1 MPIFMDRHDMRD
13 MTAEAIAAAHRRDI
27 EVQDKYGVK
36 YMTYWFDQDR
46 GTGFCLVDAPDA
58 ATAGQVHREAHGE
71 IPSDIIAVDLAAV
84 EAFLGR
90 ISHPHIG
97 SSAAAPEVDAGLR
110 AVMFTDI
117 VGSTEMMTRLG
128 DAAALELV
136 RVHDALV
143 RRGLA
148 VNQGREVKHTGD
160 GIMAAFDN
168 VAHAVR
174 AASDIQWHF
183 WLYNLNAAESLSV
196 RIGIHAGE
204 PLADHNDLFG
214 ATVHLACRL
223 CAEAEVDGIVVSG
236 LVRELC
242 EVDKAFFVGLGERR
256 LKGFAD
262 QVPVFRLKWRGLPP
276 PTAVPAM
283 ALEGRVLRVG
293 FLLFAPARC
302 RDRAGSRKGPAGWR
316 GGVRKAR
323 RPGAQLDAQLR
334 SLSGRITRPAE
345 TTD

>member
-1 MPIFMDRHDMRD
+1 MDRHDMHD
-13 MTAEAIAAAHRRDI
+13 ITAEAIAAAHRKDL

-58 ATAGQVHREAHGE
+58 ATAEQVHREAHGE
-71 IPSDIIAVDLAAV
+71 IASDIIAVDLSAV

-90 ISHPHIG
+90 ISHPDAG
-97 SSAAAPEVDAGLR
+97 GGPAATVDAGLR

-117 VGSTEMMTRLG
+117 VGSTELMMRLG

-148 VNQGREVKHTGD
+148 ANHGREVKHTGD
-160 GIMAAFDN
+160 GIMAVFDS
-168 VAHAVR
+168 VAGAVR
-174 AASDIQWHF
+174 AAADIQWHF
-183 WLYNLNAAESLSV
+183 WLYNLNAAESLNV

-262 QVPVFRLKWRGLPP
+262 QVPVYRLKWRGLKPP
-276 PTAVPAM
+276 Y
-283 ALEGRVLRVG
+283 G
-293 FLLFAPARC
+293 PARNAC
-302 RDRAGSRKGPAGWR
+302 
-316 GGVRKAR
+316 
-323 RPGAQLDAQLR
+323 
-334 SLSGRITRPAE
+334 
-345 TTD
+345 

>member
-1 MPIFMDRHDMRD
+1 
-13 MTAEAIAAAHRRDI
+13 
-27 EVQDKYGVK
+27 
-36 YMTYWFDQDR
+36 
-46 GTGFCLVDAPDA
+46 
-58 ATAGQVHREAHGE
+58 
-71 IPSDIIAVDLAAV
+71 
-84 EAFLGR
+84 
-90 ISHPHIG
+90 
-97 SSAAAPEVDAGLR
+97 
-110 AVMFTDI
+110 MFTDI

-148 VNQGREVKHTGD
+148 ANQGREVKHTGD

-168 VAHAVR
+168 VARAVR
-174 AASDIQWHF
+174 AAADIQWHF

-242 EVDKAFFVGLGERR
+242 EVDEALFVGLGERR

-262 QVPVFRLKWRGLPP
+262 QMPVFRLKWRGLNPP
-276 PTAVPAM
+276 YGPT
-283 ALEGRVLRVG
+283 RN
-293 FLLFAPARC
+293 
-302 RDRAGSRKGPAGWR
+302 GSRGW
-316 GGVRKAR
+316 V
-323 RPGAQLDAQLR
+323 
-334 SLSGRITRPAE
+334 
-345 TTD
+345 